1 MVFIRAQNIKRDSSG
16 RITGGTASAVRSVRE
31 STGSGSSKS
40 RQKVVERLGKVLFL
54 SENGRS
60 GIFRSPSRGLVSYD
74 ADTGEFG
81 HVSEDDQRIAGSAR
95 PSVPCNSA
103 GNAVH
108 KVFGDACLLL
118 EFLKKCGMLPVLR
131 ETFSDDK
138 DYERM
143 LCHLLCSILRDG
155 GNIKCDDF
163 TAKSFASSVFP
174 DLDPGTLRHDYGF
187 YSLLGETQVKV
198 GFFEAFAGM
207 MRKKDKGFGRACYA
221 DTVSLRGASD
231 RNSPIRNIVCHST
244 DEMLKDISRIA
255 LILDEKSGLP
265 LLFYCIPQ
273 GDPSP
278 DDIYRIIDDAC
289 WGLQLD
295 GWTLVL
301 DGAYA
306 SEELFSRY
314 HRGSRTKIICPMPD
328 FSGYPYMEVYRK
340 LSKKIRLERGDFV
353 CHGALWCG
361 HRCDIEIFGRKQY
374 AYVFVDRT
382 KALTGFTEYFSQHE
396 EEFRK
401 LSDEE
406 AGWIEVKSGYS
417 VMISNIRTTP
427 EDLLNRYFSRADLDR
442 ELKSGRDYLR
452 EMPDH
457 KLDDLT
463 IRGKILSDII
473 DADVRHFLNEKLK
486 GTGISL
492 SDAIGR
498 TQSLICCADSTGTV
512 TVDAPSEQVRKIY
525 EIFGIGVPQQLDI
538 KKFTEGVMHPGRQSR
553 KRTG

>member
-1 MVFIRAQNIKRDSSG
+1 
-16 RITGGTASAVRSVRE
+16 
-31 STGSGSSKS
+31 
-40 RQKVVERLGKVLFL
+40 
-54 SENGRS
+54 
-60 GIFRSPSRGLVSYD
+60 
-74 ADTGEFG
+74 
-81 HVSEDDQRIAGSAR
+81 
-95 PSVPCNSA
+95 
-103 GNAVH
+103 
-108 KVFGDACLLL
+108 
-118 EFLKKCGMLPVLR
+118 
-131 ETFSDDK
+131 
-138 DYERM
+138 
-143 LCHLLCSILRDG
+143 
-155 GNIKCDDF
+155 
-163 TAKSFASSVFP
+163 
-174 DLDPGTLRHDYGF
+174 
-187 YSLLGETQVKV
+187 
-198 GFFEAFAGM
+198 
-207 MRKKDKGFGRACYA
+207 
-221 DTVSLRGASD
+221 
-231 RNSPIRNIVCHST
+231 
-244 DEMLKDISRIA
+244 
-255 LILDEKSGLP
+255 
-265 LLFYCIPQ
+265 
-273 GDPSP
+273 
-278 DDIYRIIDDAC
+278 
-289 WGLQLD
+289 
-295 GWTLVL
+295 
-301 DGAYA
+301 
-306 SEELFSRY
+306 
-314 HRGSRTKIICPMPD
+314 
-328 FSGYPYMEVYRK
+328 MEVYRK

-374 AYVFVDRT
+374 AYVFVDRI

-396 EEFRK
+396 EEFCK

-457 KLDDLT
+457 KWDDLT